1 MAFWFAWAQSLRGPG
16 YSNVDFSIFK
26 DTNITEKLKLQL
38 RAEVFN
44 IFNHPNFSNPL
55 LPSFAADMTSS
66 IDPVTGLGTV
76 SWPITVTPD
85 VGIGNPF
92 MGGGGPRNIQLA
104 VKFGF

>member
-1 MAFWFAWAQSLRGPG
+1 MEKG
-16 YSNVDFSIFK
+16 YSNVDFSVFK

-66 IDPVTGLGTV
+66 IDPATGLGTGFL
-76 SWPITVTPD
+76 PITVTPD
-85 VGIGNPF
+85 VGIGNP
-92 MGGGGPRNIQLA
+92 LWA
-104 VKFGF
+104 VVAHGIFNWR